1 MIFANQFIPIMVT
14 CKPIKKEA
22 IMFGKKKELEPLEIE
37 IAEVE
42 QEMAAEEDKSSKKYE
57 QLLSVRNALIQSRKH
72 PRVTIENVI
81 SIVGLVV
88 TTGGIAV
95 QAWEGIKL
103 AKISYDGDKEFKPKN
118 GPTWNLIGKKLVG

>member
-14 CKPIKKEA
+14 RKPIKKEA
-22 IMFGKKKELEPLEIE
+22 IMFGKKKKLAPLEIE

-42 QEMAAEEDKSSKKYE
+42 QEMAAEKDKSSKKYE

-88 TTGGIAV
+88 TAVGVAV

>member
-22 IMFGKKKELEPLEIE
+22 IMFGKKKKLAPLEIE

-42 QEMAAEEDKSSKKYE
+42 QEMAAEKDKSSKKYK
-57 QLLSVRNALIQSRKH
+57 QLLSVRKALIKSRKH

-88 TTGGIAV
+88 TAGGVAV

>member
-1 MIFANQFIPIMVT
+1 MIFANQFIPILVT
-14 CKPIKKEA
+14 RKPIKKEA
-22 IMFGKKKELEPLEIE
+22 IMFGKKKELAPLEIE

-42 QEMAAEEDKSSKKYE
+42 QEMAAEKDKSSKKYE

-88 TTGGIAV
+88 TAVGVAV